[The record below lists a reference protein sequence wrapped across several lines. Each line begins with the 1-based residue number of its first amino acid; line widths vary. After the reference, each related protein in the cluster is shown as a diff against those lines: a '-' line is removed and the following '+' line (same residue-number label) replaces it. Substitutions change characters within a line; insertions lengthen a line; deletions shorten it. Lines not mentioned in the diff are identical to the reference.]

1 MKYEKY
7 LMMIL
12 GVMVVIAAFI
22 NNAYGRTVTVP
33 VISVQPMEVAE
44 ARLVKGTRCT
54 PMVTGYNNGRRGTE
68 FGQIVGGLLGSMI
81 GDSNS
86 DRRVG
91 TAVGVMIGGRVGE
104 RYNTAPGVI
113 YGKTHCGDT
122 YSNQVQSVIQGYKVT
137 YKYHGRLETV
147 ILNYDP
153 GSYVTL
159 ETTTRV
165 RYKDSF
171 LYQVTF
177 LHT

>member
-1 MKYEKY
+1 MNYQKYIIIAISFAI
-7 LMMIL
+7 LM
-12 GVMVVIAAFI
+12 GFSI
-22 NNAYGRTVTVP
+22 NQAYSRTVTIP

-54 PMVTGYNNGRRGTE
+54 PIVTGYNNGRRGTE
-68 FGQIVGGLLGSMI
+68 FGQIVGGLIGSMV

-86 DRRVG
+86 DRRIG

-113 YGKTHCGDT
+113 YGRTHCGDT

-153 GSYVTL
+153 GSYITL

-165 RYKDSF
+165 R
-171 LYQVTF
+171 
-177 LHT
+177 